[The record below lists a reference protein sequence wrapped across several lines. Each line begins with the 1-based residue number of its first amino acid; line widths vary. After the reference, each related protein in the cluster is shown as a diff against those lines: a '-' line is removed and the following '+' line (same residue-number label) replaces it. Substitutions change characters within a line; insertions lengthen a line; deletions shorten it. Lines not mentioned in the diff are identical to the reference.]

1 MNRVVTLGGGAA
13 ALAVFIVFHHLWRGP
28 PPPTFASAFFYF
40 CGVLAA
46 VSITVSRRGN
56 DWSHLPPA
64 RGRTVVVIPAF
75 NEPDEML
82 HRTIASLLAGSVVP
96 DVLYVVDDGSA
107 RPIAPFDHPK
117 VVWRRQG
124 NTGKRRAQVAA
135 LAGEIASRTADFL
148 VTVDS
153 DCVLERDCLR
163 ECLRPLS
170 DPRVQA
176 ATATPTVL
184 NRTENL
190 LTRLID
196 LEIVTSCLVTRG
208 LRSRV
213 GAVSPTSGAMSVYRA
228 GLLFEN
234 VDDYV
239 ASGTIGDDRR
249 LSHYALLRGKVV
261 AVESAMVETLAPAS
275 LRGLYLQR
283 DRWYR
288 GYFRYLTWEL
298 RHLHGMALA
307 FRCWNF
313 LLVVLY
319 PVIMGWAFLVVPL
332 AGGQVYAE
340 ALVYWLALMYC
351 QTVRYVAYDRPG
363 MPLGERVVTW
373 LAGTPLLILY
383 NLVVLR
389 VAIYR
394 AVTRAGR
401 THWQTRGDPVPGVL
415 VGGEA

>member
-1 MNRVVTLGGGAA
+1 MSRVVALGGAA
-13 ALAVFIVFHHLWRGP
+13 AALVVIVVFHLLWSWP
-28 PPPTFASAFFYF
+28 PPATLASAFFYF
-40 CGVLAA
+40 CGLLIVVTIA
-46 VSITVSRRGN
+46 VSRRGN

-75 NEPDEML
+75 NEPEEML

-107 RPIAPFDHPK
+107 RPITPFDHPK
-117 VVWRRQG
+117 VVWRRQE

-135 LAGEIASRTADFL
+135 LAGEIAARTAEFL

-153 DCVLERDCLR
+153 DCVLARDCLR

-176 ATATPTVL
+176 STATATML

-196 LEIVTSCLVTRG
+196 LELLTACLVTRG
-208 LRSRV
+208 LRSHA
-213 GAVSPTSGAMSVYRA
+213 GAVSPTSGMMSVYRA
-228 GLLFEN
+228 ELLFEN

-261 AVESAMVETLAPAS
+261 GVESAVVETLAPTS
-275 LRGLYLQR
+275 LRALYSQR

-288 GYFRYLTWEL
+288 GYFHYLRWEL

-307 FRCWNF
+307 FRCWN
-313 LLVVLY
+313 LLVIVLY
-319 PVIMGWAFLVVPL
+319 PVIMGWAFLVVPF
-332 AGGQVYAE
+332 AGGRVYPE
-340 ALVYWLALMYC
+340 VLLYCVALMYC
-351 QTVRYVAYDRPG
+351 QTIRYAAFDRPG
-363 MPLGERVVTW
+363 MPLGERIVTW
-373 LAGTPLLILY
+373 LLGTPLLVLY
-383 NLVVLR
+383 NLLVYR
-389 VAIYR
+389 VALYR
-394 AVTRAGR
+394 AATRVR
-401 THWQTRGDPVPGVL
+401 LTHWQTRGDPAPAMV
-415 VGGEA
+415 VGEGG